1 MSAPLRTF
9 MVFLWVSSV
18 AGAAVVALLSIG
30 WVSWVSFA
38 IAGVVGLV
46 VGVPAGIWT
55 ARLIKRDDPNWPPTR
70 LRIRKA
76 G

>member
-1 MSAPLRTF
+1 MNAPLRTF
-9 MVFLWVSSV
+9 MVFLWVSSL

-46 VGVPAGIWT
+46 AGVPAGIWT
-55 ARLIKRDDPNWPPTR
+55 ARLIKQGDPDWPPRR
-70 LRIRKA
+70 LRLSKA